1 MAHVDKLLERIP
13 DPHLRAQ
20 IADEVAKLV
29 EHKDFGLV
37 FQRHLPEDLEVPG
50 TRPRR
55 GDIVRLRDD
64 AGKQNYVALSTRG
77 GVATIIAVDAAKQTI
92 DGSEPATYENDQL
105 VVVKDFSV
113 PIYPGLAPLGEINR
127 GGDKPTH
134 VVIEGENYYAL
145 ETLLYTHEHNVD
157 LIYIDPPYNTGAD
170 DWIYNDRFV
179 ASTDAYRHSKW
190 LSFMERRL
198 LHARRLLN
206 DTGVIVVAIDD
217 SEDHRLR
224 MLLDATFGDENFLA
238 RIVWQGNVKNDARFG
253 GGGLDYM
260 LVYARSKNELVQ
272 RGARWVERKPDV
284 DLVFEAARKAWAES
298 EGDSARATRAL
309 KKWWAAL
316 PKESPVLASKH
327 YAFVDDARPGEP
339 YFAAP
344 LMSPNYRRN
353 LVYELLHPETKR
365 PFETPRN
372 GWRYSED
379 AMQELIASGGVRF
392 GRSETTLPTKKV
404 YLREVATQVPVPSFR
419 EDRRR
424 GGAQLAAALGRSDFP
439 FPKNVDVLAKWIDI
453 ITGGARDAV
462 VVDFFAGSGTTAEA
476 VMALNNY
483 DGGSR
488 QSIIITNNEIG
499 SRTAAVLRKAGY
511 RPGDAEWEREGV
523 YEKVT
528 RPRIE
533 TAVTG
538 IRPDGSKHSE
548 GLDENVAFY
557 RLTYEDENL
566 VALGRRFDAV
576 APLLWLMAGGVGP
589 VVRRREDALWALPTG
604 AVYGVLFAPAQAKA
618 FAELIAVHDRD
629 LRHLFVVTDSESEFQ
644 EAVAY
649 LPPELRLE
657 TTRLYADYL
666 HSFEI
671 NGKG

>member
-1 MAHVDKLLERIP
+1 V
-13 DPHLRAQ
+13 
-20 IADEVAKLV
+20 
-29 EHKDFGLV
+29 
-37 FQRHLPEDLEVPG
+37 
-50 TRPRR
+50 
-55 GDIVRLRDD
+55 
-64 AGKQNYVALSTRG
+64 LSTKDGR
-77 GVATIIAVDAAKQTI
+77 AAIIAVDSAKQAI
-92 DGSEPATYENDQL
+92 NGREPTTHKHDEL

-113 PIYPGLAPLGEINR
+113 PIYPGLEPLGEITR

-145 ETLLYTHEHNVD
+145 ETLLYTHERKVD

-179 ASTDAYRHSKW
+179 TSTDAYRHSKW

-198 LHARRLLN
+198 IHSRRLLN
-206 DTGVIVVAIDD
+206 DAGVIVVAIDD

-224 MLLDATFGDENFLA
+224 MLLDATYGEENFLA

-260 LVYARSKNELVQ
+260 LVYARSKNELIQ

-284 DLVFEAARKAWAES
+284 DLVFEAARNAWVESAGDAE
-298 EGDSARATRAL
+298 RASRAL
-309 KKWWAAL
+309 KKWWASL
-316 PKESPVLASKH
+316 PKDSPALASKH
-327 YAFVDDARPGEP
+327 YAFVDDSRPGEP

-353 LVYELLHPETKR
+353 LVYELRHPVTKR

-379 AMQELIASGGVRF
+379 AMHELIDAGGVRF
-392 GRSETTLPTKKV
+392 GVSETTLPTKKV

-424 GGAQLAAALGRSDFP
+424 GGAQLAAALGRNDFP
-439 FPKNVDVLAKWIDI
+439 FPKNVDVLARWIDI

-462 VVDFFAGSGTTAEA
+462 VLDFFAGSGTTAEA
-476 VMALNNY
+476 VMMLNDR

-488 QSIIITNNEIG
+488 QSILVTNNEIG
-499 SRTAAVLRKAGY
+499 AKSAASLRKLGY
-511 RPGDAEWEREGV
+511 RPGDVEWEREGV

-533 TAVTG
+533 TIVSG
-538 IRPDGSKHSE
+538 VRSDGSTYSE
-548 GLDENVAFY
+548 GFNENVAFF

-566 VALGRRFDAV
+566 VALGRRFDAI
-576 APLLWLMAGGVGP
+576 APLLWLMAGGSGP
-589 VVRRREDALWALPTG
+589 VVRRTRDASWALPVSAT
-604 AVYGVLFAPAQAKA
+604 YGVLFAPAQSRA
-618 FAELIAVHDRD
+618 FSDAIAAHDRP
-629 LRHLFVVTDSESEFQ
+629 LRHIFVVTDSESEFQ
-644 EAVAY
+644 EAVGY
-649 LPPELRLE
+649 LPVELRLE

-666 HSFEI
+666 RSFEI
-671 NGKG
+671 NGKD